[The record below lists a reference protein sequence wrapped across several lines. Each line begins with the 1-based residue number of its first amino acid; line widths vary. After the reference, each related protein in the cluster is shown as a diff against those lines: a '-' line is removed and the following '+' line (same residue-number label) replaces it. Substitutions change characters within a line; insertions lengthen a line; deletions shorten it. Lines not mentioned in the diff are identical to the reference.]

1 VDIVIAGG
9 LVRAL
14 QGLAAAAPTLIV
26 GLFIASV
33 LRYYLG
39 TQGTLRLFGGDS
51 IRSLPQAWLVGML
64 LPVCSIGVI
73 PIIREMRRMGVR
85 PGAIT
90 AFALSAPLFNPLS
103 LLYGLTLSRPFI
115 IVGFAI
121 GSLVVVTLL
130 GIIWD
135 RNAGEQNVASAAVS
149 NPIGLRRLG
158 ACAVF
163 MAREVTGL
171 TGLLTLIAVA
181 GLAILGMLLPH
192 GALQSSVEQLDPL
205 APLKMALVAVPVYA
219 TPMLAMSQLGMM
231 FAHGNSPGAAFCLLL
246 LGTGVNLAT
255 LVWIAMNYGRR
266 STFVWFSSLCLI
278 VLGCAYAVDRPL
290 IPPGIE
296 PAGHT
301 HAFDIY
307 TNPFTQGAQLG
318 GPMILD
324 AIGKTIGLADYVGV
338 GIVAFAL
345 LGGVLSRTV
354 LANSA
359 ERVLNEVPAE
369 ALVDPK
375 VGMNRHVS
383 SRTVGLTCLS
393 GLVAFS
399 VVACYAYYP
408 APDEVLEEM
417 RLARVELL
425 SGVSSHDYDRAL
437 RWIPTVDD
445 WSRKLEV
452 GYAIRNFELRPY
464 QQMQTYLLRK
474 KLELLEHA
482 IEHAKEHEAEDE
494 HEDEDE
500 HEHEDE
506 HDHDEHHQSLMEEMD
521 ELRFGISENARRLS
535 QAFEGSR

>member
-1 VDIVIAGG
+1 MDIVIAGG
-9 LVRAL
+9 MVRAL

-26 GLFIASV
+26 GLFVASL

-39 TQGTLRLFGGDS
+39 TQGTVRLFGGDS

-115 IVGFAI
+115 IVGFAM

-130 GIIWD
+130 GVIWD
-135 RNAGEQNVASAAVS
+135 LKAPAQTVAPAAVS

-158 ACAVF
+158 ACALF

-181 GLAILGMLLPH
+181 GLAVLGMLLPH

-231 FAHGNSPGAAFCLLL
+231 FEHGNSPGAAFCLLL

-255 LVWIAMNYGRR
+255 LVWVAINYGRKA
-266 STFVWFSSLCLI
+266 TFIWFSSLCLI

-290 IPPGIE
+290 IPPGIKPE
-296 PAGHT
+296 GHT

-307 TNPFTQGAQLG
+307 TNPFTQGAPVS
-318 GPMILD
+318 GPKILD
-324 AIGKTIGLADYVGV
+324 TVGKTIGLADYIGL
-338 GIVAFAL
+338 GIVAFVL
-345 LGGVLSRTV
+345 LGGVLTRTV
-354 LANSA
+354 LARPA
-359 ERVLNEVPAE
+359 DRLLNEVPAE
-369 ALVDPK
+369 TLVDPK

-393 GLVAFS
+393 GLMAFS
-399 VVACYAYYP
+399 IVGCYAFYP
-408 APDEVLEEM
+408 APDESLEEM
-417 RLARVELL
+417 RLARNLLL
-425 SGVSSHDYDRAL
+425 SGVSSKDYDGAL
-437 RWIPTVDD
+437 RWIPIVDD

-482 IEHAKEHEAEDE
+482 IAHANEHAMEDASSMHAEDKLHLEHEI
-494 HEDEDE
+494 
-500 HEHEDE
+500 
-506 HDHDEHHQSLMEEMD
+506 EEMN
-521 ELRFGISENARRLS
+521 ELRFEISLNASRLR
-535 QAFEGSR
+535 QAFGVSR